1 MAGML
6 AIAAGGGKDDLT
18 GGDWGFLLLCGLV
31 ILGAAV
37 LVFAPILIATRRGS
51 PSRELVLAG
60 SFFWGIGAAGV
71 ALSAVMASWNWAKEK
86 NTLMLSGYYK
96 TVAHD
101 PGPALPWT
109 WGILLAGLYAGL
121 LVLAFRRKP

>member
-1 MAGML
+1 ML
-6 AIAAGGGKDDLT
+6 PFALGGGKDDLT
-18 GGDWGFLLLCGLV
+18 GGDWGFILLCGLV
-31 ILGAAV
+31 LLAAAI
-37 LVFAPILIATRRGS
+37 LVFIPILIATRRGS
-51 PSRELVLAG
+51 ATRELILAG
-60 SFFWGIGAAGV
+60 SFFWGVAAAGV

-109 WGILLAGLYAGL
+109 AGMILAGLYAVL
-121 LVLAFRRKP
+121 LVLALRRKS